1 MTHDDTLHVP
11 ADEAATSS
19 LSPPTPSPSSSS
31 SRSARASV
39 GDAVEGQYTFLY
51 PRPRS
56 QSAAPALTSSS
67 SSVAASASASSL
79 SSSTSSSAG
88 TSSSS
93 LPSSSLLATG
103 LFVPSSLQ
111 ITDWSAFIEEARE
124 HALTSLRC
132 YTFTPSVQPQ
142 LVPITAF
149 CEVRLYRCFTVL
161 CLIMMVSPLSV
172 VYSQIPSYLLFDN
185 HLFWSYA
192 KRLKRIWKYEEY
204 VREKQRYA
212 LHDHDHSSTSR
223 SFLHW

>member
-1 MTHDDTLHVP
+1 MTHDDTLHAP
-11 ADEAATSS
+11 ADEAAMSS
-19 LSPPTPSPSSSS
+19 LPASTLSPSSSS

-67 SSVAASASASSL
+67 SAAASSSL

-93 LPSSSLLATG
+93 LPSSSLLTTG

-132 YTFTPSVQPQ
+132 YTFTPTVQPQ

-149 CEVRLYRCFTVL
+149 CEVI
-161 CLIMMVSPLSV
+161 LI
-172 VYSQIPSYLLFDN
+172 DN
-185 HLFWSYA
+185 VDMS
-192 KRLKRIWKYEEY
+192 
-204 VREKQRYA
+204 A
-212 LHDHDHSSTSR
+212 LAMP
-223 SFLHW
+223 